1 MPASKR
7 STSDRH
13 KYARIADQ
21 IGEAIG
27 RGEFPPG
34 HNIPSERDLAER
46 FGANRQTIR
55 AAVLRLRAEG
65 RLASDSL
72 GTHVLPPP
80 AGTGEEQDEFPG
92 LLVPARGPVRA
103 RGRLSELQG
112 RAREVELPAE
122 HESVV
127 FEHDVESPEAVRL
140 QRSVSTFHPL
150 LVDRTPAL
158 AGALVRLRTR
168 ADGASGPATELD
180 LRDLHRGLRTAFP
193 ALRRTDRVHVQAAD
207 PAATGSVRVERVLQS
222 PGGPVLLRTVFHLDG
237 STVLLPSAPLAP
249 GAPGG
254 EQEPL
259 VLTPAERAW
268 LEAWTLPGATSRALA
283 IRARIVLA
291 CDRSTIRDAA
301 EALRLN
307 PDLVRAWLAR
317 FRAGGPQALRQRVK
331 SARGPGDGHGD
342 EQRPRPGPGATRR
355 AALPLGAPAA

>member
-7 STSDRH
+7 SASDRH

-46 FGANRQTIR
+46 FGANRQTVR
-55 AAVLRLRAEG
+55 AAVLRLRSEG
-65 RLASDSL
+65 RLESDSL

-80 AGTGEEQDEFPG
+80 AGSGGEDEFPG
-92 LLVPARGPVRA
+92 LLVPARGPLRA
-103 RGRLSELQG
+103 RGRLSELRG
-112 RAREVELPAE
+112 RAGEVEIPAE
-122 HESVV
+122 HEPVV

-158 AGALVRLRTR
+158 AGALARLRTR
-168 ADGASGPATELD
+168 SDSGSGPVAELD

-207 PAATGSVRVERVLQS
+207 PAATGSVRVERVLHS

-237 STVLLPSAPLAP
+237 STVLLPSAPLAD

-254 EQEPL
+254 EPEPL

-291 CDRSTIRDAA
+291 CDRSTVRDAA

-331 SARGPGDGHGD
+331 SSRSHDEGEGD
-342 EQRPRPGPGATRR
+342 EQRPRPRPVTRR